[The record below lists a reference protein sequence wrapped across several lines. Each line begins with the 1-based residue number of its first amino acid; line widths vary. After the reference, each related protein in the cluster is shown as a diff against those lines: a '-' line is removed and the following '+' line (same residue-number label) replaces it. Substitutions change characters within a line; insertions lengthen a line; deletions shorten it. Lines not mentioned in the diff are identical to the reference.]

1 MIELARPTVD
11 LAASWWALVD
21 AFDGATIHG
30 SGLRPGDTV
39 RLRDPEVLAEWV
51 DWLGRQERSDEEL
64 PEGRVPSSYRWVL
77 DGGRV
82 VGTTAIRHA
91 LTPSLLA
98 EGGHI
103 GYAVG
108 PGDRGRGVASAALA
122 LALDLACRRGIDRA
136 LVTCDDDNVASAR
149 TIERAVRER
158 GGFLEDVQ
166 GDVRRYWVRTDAPTV
181 GGP

>member
-1 MIELARPTVD
+1 MIELVRPSVD
-11 LAASWWALVD
+11 LAPSWWALVD

-30 SGLRPGDTV
+30 SGLRPGDSE
-39 RLRDPEVLAEWV
+39 RLRDPEVLGEWV
-51 DWLGRQERSDEEL
+51 DWLGRMERSDQEL

-77 DGGRV
+77 DDGRV
-82 VGTTAIRHA
+82 VGTIAIRHA

-108 PGDRGRGVASAALA
+108 PADRGRGVASSALA
-122 LALDLACRRGIDRA
+122 LALDLAHRRGIHPA
-136 LVTCDDDNVASAR
+136 LVTCDVDNLASAR

-158 GGFLEDVQ
+158 GGFLEDVRD
-166 GDVRRYWVRTDAPTV
+166 GIRRYWVRTDSGAV
-181 GGP
+181 GGA

>member
-11 LAASWWALVD
+11 LAPSWWSLVE

-30 SGLRPGDTV
+30 SGLRPGDTD

-77 DGGRV
+77 DDGRV
-82 VGTTAIRHA
+82 VGTIAIRHA

-108 PGDRGRGVASAALA
+108 PRDRGRGVASAALA
-122 LALDLACRRGIDRA
+122 LALDLAARRGIDLA
-136 LVTCDDDNVASAR
+136 LLTCDVDNLASAR

-158 GGFLEDVQ
+158 GGHLEDVRS
-166 GDVRRYWVRTDAPTV
+166 GVRRYWVRTDAAAV
-181 GGP
+181 GGA